1 MSQLNELIADFKKF
15 RKTSATKHYP
25 KELKER
31 TVELLNEGVPRQEL
45 IDKLNIHP
53 TTLSGWKNGPRKKA
67 PTTFSKAIVVDDNP
81 EIKVTVVTGLKLSDL
96 KGLLQ

>member
-1 MSQLNELIADFKKF
+1 MSGLNELISDFKKF
-15 RKTSATKHYP
+15 RKIKATKHYP

-31 TVELLNEGVPRQEL
+31 TVSLLNEGVPRQEL
-45 IDKLNIHP
+45 IDKLKLHP
-53 TTLSGWKNGPRKKA
+53 TTLSSWKRGPRKKVSS
-67 PTTFSKAIVVDDNP
+67 FSKAFIVNDNP

>member
-1 MSQLNELIADFKKF
+1 MSQLNELVADFKKF
-15 RKTSATKHYP
+15 RKTNTTKHYP

-31 TVELLNEGVPRQEL
+31 TVELLKEGVPRQEL
-45 IDKLNIHP
+45 LEKLNIHP
-53 TTLSGWKNGPRKKA
+53 TTLSGWKNGRRKKE
-67 PTTFSKAIVVDDNP
+67 TSFSKAIIVDDNP

>member
-1 MSQLNELIADFKKF
+1 MSQLNKLIADFKKF
-15 RKTSATKHYP
+15 RKTSATKHYS

-31 TVELLNEGVPRQEL
+31 TINLLNEGVPRQEL
-45 IDKLNIHP
+45 IDKLKLHP
-53 TTLSGWKNGPRKKA
+53 TTLSSWKRGPRKKVF
-67 PTTFSKAIVVDDNP
+67 PFSKAVIVDDNP

>member
-1 MSQLNELIADFKKF
+1 MSAVI
-15 RKTSATKHYP
+15 KTSSTKHYP

-31 TVELLNEGVPRQEL
+31 TVNLLNEGVPRQEL
-45 IDKLNIHP
+45 IDKLNLHP
-53 TTLSGWKNGPRKKA
+53 TTLSSWKHGPRKKV
-67 PTTFSKAIVVDDNP
+67 PSFSKAIIVEDNP

>member
-1 MSQLNELIADFKKF
+1 MSGLNELISDFKKF
-15 RKTSATKHYP
+15 RKINDTKHYP

-31 TVELLNEGVPRQEL
+31 AVVLLSEGVPRQEL
-45 IDKLNIHP
+45 IGNLQVYP
-53 TTLSGWKNGPRKKA
+53 TTLSIWKNGRRKKDSS
-67 PTTFSKAIVVDDNP
+67 FSRAIILDDNP

>member
-1 MSQLNELIADFKKF
+1 MSQLNELVADFKKF
-15 RKTSATKHYP
+15 RKTNTTKHYP

-31 TVELLNEGVPRQEL
+31 TVELLKEGVPRQEL
-45 IDKLNIHP
+45 LEKLNIHP
-53 TTLSGWKNGPRKKA
+53 TTLSGWKNGRCKKETSFA
-67 PTTFSKAIVVDDNP
+67 KAIIVDDNP

>member
-1 MSQLNELIADFKKF
+1 MSQLNELVADFKKF
-15 RKTSATKHYP
+15 RKNNSTKHYP

-31 TVELLNEGVPRQEL
+31 TVELLNDGVPRQEL
-45 IDKLNIHP
+45 IEKLNIHP
-53 TTLSGWKNGPRKKA
+53 TTLSGWRNGPRKKA
-67 PTTFSKAIVVDDNP
+67 SSFSKAIIVEENP